1 MTVPTDSFSSCS
13 KVKLEV
19 SHHKSLDGGDWQST
33 KPLVFLLDE
42 IADEKVKKQKKKTS
56 QISAKNFGSFCNV
69 TTLKASPHISIAWRC
84 RLLGL
89 TL

>member
-42 IADEKVKKQKKKTS
+42 IADEKVKKQKKRHPKSVPRTLEA
-56 QISAKNFGSFCNV
+56 SA
-69 TTLKASPHISIAWRC
+69 T
-84 RLLGL
+84 
-89 TL
+89 